1 MKSTKSKTQPIKKS
15 NDIIQ
20 LITQDHKPLKK
31 MILVLKD
38 PKILITKKRLLFEN
52 FATKLT
58 THLKAEESSLYFH
71 MKNDPL
77 LRMEGLQGDIE
88 HHLLEQLISEV
99 HQIKNNDDLWM
110 VKVKLI
116 AELIDRHIQTEEQ
129 HVFKKIKKVCNLDT
143 RMDIGMEYS
152 RHLNSDNQW
161 YVEGWGAS
169 SHIKTFFDN
178 ATN

>member
-1 MKSTKSKTQPIKKS
+1 MKSTKLKTLSVKKS

-20 LITQDHKPLKK
+20 LITQDHKPLKE

-38 PKILITKKRLLFEN
+38 PKTLITKKRLLFEN

-71 MKNDPL
+71 MKKEPL
-77 LRMEGLQGDIE
+77 LRMEGLQGNVE
-88 HHLLEQLISEV
+88 HNLLEQLIDEV
-99 HQIKNNDDLWM
+99 HHIKNNDDLWM
-110 VKVKLI
+110 AKVKVI
-116 AELIDRHIQTEEQ
+116 AELIDSHIKAEEQ
-129 HVFKKIKKVCNLDT
+129 HVFKKIKKVCNLNT

-152 RHLNSDNQW
+152 RHLNSDNHW
-161 YVEGWGAS
+161 YAEGWGSS

-178 ATN
+178 ATS